1 ETIAFKVSSAS
12 AEPYE
17 ARLVRVICGDPNPA
31 GPGIL
36 EEPVSSAFEGRY
48 PSRAQ
53 TLHLGSYARVPVGDG
68 LGALTSF
75 TLLATIWPTLP
86 DKGEQA
92 VISHGGGAAG
102 RGFALTID
110 PEQGAT
116 LRLGREGGEDPRIS
130 VGRPLRQRVWYRIW
144 ASLDTETGRV
154 CVGQTALDGPW
165 AQDDSGLATASLDG
179 PVALDAGG
187 DLLIAGL
194 VGDPVTGHFNGK
206 IEAPTIYDRALIA
219 DEVPGAATGEIGVGL
234 LARWDFSQA
243 IPSTRIIDVGPQGLH
258 GELVNLPARAMT
270 GSTWNGREMCW
281 RHAPED
287 YGAIH
292 FHDDDIYDAGWET
305 DFTFTVPD
313 ELPSGI
319 YAARLRCG
327 EHQDTMPFVVCPPK
341 GRRRADLCVII
352 PTITY
357 AIYGNHAR
365 PDFSE
370 AWTRRA
376 TEWPAYPWNPA
387 QHREYGLSTYNV
399 HNDGSGICHAAHL
412 RPLMTVKQ
420 GYFTFPAEIG
430 SGLRHYQADTHLI
443 AWLESK
449 AIAYDLM
456 TDLELHREGAAAL
469 GGYRC
474 VLTASHPEYHTAE
487 TLDAL
492 TAYRDGGG
500 RLGYLGGNGFY
511 WRVALHSELPG
522 AIEIRRGEGG
532 IRAWAAEPGE
542 YYNAFDGNY
551 GGLWRRNARPP
562 QLLAGVGFS
571 AQGKFNGSYYRRTS
585 DARDSRV
592 SWIFEGIT
600 DERLGDFG
608 LSGGGAAGYE
618 LDRADPRLGTPA
630 HTLVVARSE
639 GHGEDFVLVPEEQ
652 LTHITTWPGEPP
664 EVLIRADM
672 AFFETPR
679 GGAVFSVGSITFC
692 GSLMHAG
699 GDNNISRLL
708 ENVVRRFLEPR
719 PFEMPDAS

>member
-1 ETIAFKVSSAS
+1 
-12 AEPYE
+12 
-17 ARLVRVICGDPNPA
+17 
-31 GPGIL
+31 
-36 EEPVSSAFEGRY
+36 
-48 PSRAQ
+48 
-53 TLHLGSYARVPVGDG
+53 
-68 LGALTSF
+68 
-75 TLLATIWPTLP
+75 
-86 DKGEQA
+86 
-92 VISHGGGAAG
+92 
-102 RGFALTID
+102 
-110 PEQGAT
+110 
-116 LRLGREGGEDPRIS
+116 
-130 VGRPLRQRVWYRIW
+130 
-144 ASLDTETGRV
+144 
-154 CVGQTALDGPW
+154 
-165 AQDDSGLATASLDG
+165 
-179 PVALDAGG
+179 
-187 DLLIAGL
+187 
-194 VGDPVTGHFNGK
+194 
-206 IEAPTIYDRALIA
+206 
-219 DEVPGAATGEIGVGL
+219 
-234 LARWDFSQA
+234 
-243 IPSTRIIDVGPQGLH
+243 
-258 GELVNLPARAMT
+258 M
-270 GSTWNGREMCW
+270 
-281 RHAPED
+281 
-287 YGAIH
+287 
-292 FHDDDIYDAGWET
+292 
-305 DFTFTVPD
+305 PD

-341 GRRRADLCVII
+341 GGRRADLCVII

-376 TEWPAYPWNPA
+376 AEWPAYPWNPA

-449 AIAYDLM
+449 AIAYDLV
-456 TDLELHREGAAAL
+456 TDLELHREGAATL

-500 RLGYLGGNGFY
+500 RLGYLGVNGFY

-600 DERLGDFG
+600 DDRLGDFG

-664 EVLIRADM
+664 EALIRADM

-692 GSLMHAG
+692 GSLNHDG